1 MSFIYPAGLNFQS
14 SITNITGHR
23 ETIDGQETG
32 FIANTEGLSTNDLEI
47 LFNVLGERRIV
58 FSTNVSD
65 AIKLGEGIEL
75 TITQNFPINLQLE
88 ELENIELTIEK
99 TQNVDVDHIVYDKNS
114 PIGVVSFIRTDDWAT
129 GEPENEEIVIPFES
143 VE

>member
-1 MSFIYPAGLNFQS
+1 M
-14 SITNITGHR
+14 
-23 ETIDGQETG
+23 
-32 FIANTEGLSTNDLEI
+32 
-47 LFNVLGERRIV
+47 GERRIV

-75 TITQNFPINLQLE
+75 NITQNFPINLQLE

-114 PIGVVSFIRTDDWAT
+114 PL
-129 GEPENEEIVIPFES
+129 E
-143 VE
+143 